1 MVDSS
6 IQSEPGDLD
15 DDSTTEAQPQIDGTG
30 SESSQSLVSIKAVT
44 ASPISFSPAAKD
56 GDEEAPSTV
65 THVLMTSSPALA
77 PAETNTALVSSGE
90 PPPSRAGSL
99 EHGVTDSVYEVNT
112 LVSVG
117 IEPASPT
124 ATNPPP
130 PISTSQQKEVVAHG
144 APTTTLQENTAPPP
158 SFQVG
163 PSDGS
168 LQSSANI
175 RPLIGSSIAPLGAWA
190 KPLACVGK
198 SFVQFDAPP
207 EPVNWPPLSAK
218 SVGKKVFGNEIA
230 GNSSSNAIPPPTK
243 AIPTDK
249 KRFPWTAR
257 LNPKSRNLHR
267 VTIPEY
273 MEDSTPK
280 VTIPNHVLL
289 NGLQNQKEYVVGQ
302 FTRCLVPSGGLVHAV
317 LNKIWGRK
325 CSIFVKKIS
334 DSSYI
339 FHIPD
344 ENTRKWVLERGL
356 WHVDDCLM
364 FVAAWN
370 SKESLSLP
378 QITSIPL
385 WVTLKNIPAQLYS
398 IFALEW
404 IASGLVEP
412 MLSHKPWLDP
422 TMLGEA
428 KVLVEIEL
436 DKPFP
441 QKVAAWDKQGNYS
454 MIDVEYTWLP
464 SKCEKC
470 GHLGHKAKRCLST
483 SQQTTPAKDHVL
495 VVVDVSASPTSVGA
509 SSPKVN
515 AISHPSMDQVKA
527 ADEPSSCQV
536 DSFVKSAAVEIDF
549 SPVVSGFNTTIV
561 SSSPTIDMSSLAS
574 ITLLENMCT
583 SPSIICIND
592 TIETPTQEPAQHH
605 SATTTSPEIYTS
617 TSNGACLDEP
627 DLGSNKFASLL
638 NVEEDEEDILEFDN
652 DSEPMDYMSPFGKR
666 ILRERPVKPTTKAK
680 EMHSQS
686 TSRGRGSRGRSRGN
700 RGRRG

>member
-30 SESSQSLVSIKAVT
+30 SESSQSLVTIKAVT
-44 ASPISFSPAAKD
+44 ASPISSSPAAKD

-144 APTTTLQENTAPPP
+144 APTTTLQENTAQPPP
-158 SFQVG
+158 
-163 PSDGS
+163 
-168 LQSSANI
+168 I
-175 RPLIGSSIAPLGAWA
+175 
-190 KPLACVGK
+190 
-198 SFVQFDAPP
+198 QFDVPP

-218 SVGKKVFGNEIA
+218 SVGKKVSGNEIA

-267 VTIPEY
+267 VTIP
-273 MEDSTPK
+273 D
-280 VTIPNHVLL
+280 
-289 NGLQNQKEYVVGQ
+289 
-302 FTRCLVPSGGLVHAV
+302 
-317 LNKIWGRK
+317 
-325 CSIFVKKIS
+325 
-334 DSSYI
+334 
-339 FHIPD
+339 
-344 ENTRKWVLERGL
+344 
-356 WHVDDCLM
+356 
-364 FVAAWN
+364 
-370 SKESLSLP
+370 
-378 QITSIPL
+378 
-385 WVTLKNIPAQLYS
+385 
-398 IFALEW
+398 
-404 IASGLVEP
+404 
-412 MLSHKPWLDP
+412 
-422 TMLGEA
+422 
-428 KVLVEIEL
+428 
-436 DKPFP
+436 
-441 QKVAAWDKQGNYS
+441 
-454 MIDVEYTWLP
+454 
-464 SKCEKC
+464 
-470 GHLGHKAKRCLST
+470 
-483 SQQTTPAKDHVL
+483 
-495 VVVDVSASPTSVGA
+495 
-509 SSPKVN
+509 
-515 AISHPSMDQVKA
+515 
-527 ADEPSSCQV
+527 SCQV
-536 DSFVKSAAVEIDF
+536 DSFVKSVAVEVDF

-686 TSRGRGSRGRSRGN
+686 TSRGRGSRGRSRG
-700 RGRRG
+700 RGSRG

>member
-30 SESSQSLVSIKAVT
+30 SESSQSLVTIKAVT
-44 ASPISFSPAAKD
+44 ASPISSSPAAKD

-144 APTTTLQENTAPPP
+144 APTTTLQENTAQPPP
-158 SFQVG
+158 IQVG
-163 PSDGS
+163 PSD
-168 LQSSANI
+168 
-175 RPLIGSSIAPLGAWA
+175 
-190 KPLACVGK
+190 
-198 SFVQFDAPP
+198 
-207 EPVNWPPLSAK
+207 
-218 SVGKKVFGNEIA
+218 
-230 GNSSSNAIPPPTK
+230 
-243 AIPTDK
+243 
-249 KRFPWTAR
+249 
-257 LNPKSRNLHR
+257 
-267 VTIPEY
+267 
-273 MEDSTPK
+273 
-280 VTIPNHVLL
+280 
-289 NGLQNQKEYVVGQ
+289 
-302 FTRCLVPSGGLVHAV
+302 
-317 LNKIWGRK
+317 
-325 CSIFVKKIS
+325 
-334 DSSYI
+334 
-339 FHIPD
+339 
-344 ENTRKWVLERGL
+344 
-356 WHVDDCLM
+356 
-364 FVAAWN
+364 AWN

-378 QITSIPL
+378 EITLIPL

-404 IASGLVEP
+404 IASGLGEL

-536 DSFVKSAAVEIDF
+536 DSFVKSAAVEVDF

>member
-1 MVDSS
+1 MRFSDFVMVDSS

-30 SESSQSLVSIKAVT
+30 SESSQSLVTIKAVT
-44 ASPISFSPAAKD
+44 ASPISSSPAAKD

-144 APTTTLQENTAPPP
+144 APTTTLQENTAQPPP
-158 SFQVG
+158 IQ
-163 PSDGS
+163 
-168 LQSSANI
+168 QSSANI

-198 SFVQFDAPP
+198 SFVQFDVPP

-218 SVGKKVFGNEIA
+218 SVGKKVSGNEIA

-273 MEDSTPK
+273 MEDGTPK

-289 NGLQNQKEYVVGQ
+289 NGLQNQK
-302 FTRCLVPSGGLVHAV
+302 
-317 LNKIWGRK
+317 
-325 CSIFVKKIS
+325 
-334 DSSYI
+334 D
-339 FHIPD
+339 
-344 ENTRKWVLERGL
+344 
-356 WHVDDCLM
+356 
-364 FVAAWN
+364 
-370 SKESLSLP
+370 
-378 QITSIPL
+378 
-385 WVTLKNIPAQLYS
+385 
-398 IFALEW
+398 
-404 IASGLVEP
+404 
-412 MLSHKPWLDP
+412 
-422 TMLGEA
+422 
-428 KVLVEIEL
+428 
-436 DKPFP
+436 
-441 QKVAAWDKQGNYS
+441 
-454 MIDVEYTWLP
+454 
-464 SKCEKC
+464 
-470 GHLGHKAKRCLST
+470 
-483 SQQTTPAKDHVL
+483 
-495 VVVDVSASPTSVGA
+495 VGA

-515 AISHPSMDQVKA
+515 AISHPSTDQVKA

-536 DSFVKSAAVEIDF
+536 DSFVKSVAVEVDF

-686 TSRGRGSRGRSRGN
+686 TSRGRGSRGRSRGRGSRGRSRGN